1 VARPIARKIVKNL
14 LVMRASLTKPGVRS
28 QRFPLVA
35 DLRLGKIGEISPCHD
50 STLSSPG
57 RNLKTIEPS
66 QCLRYN
72 RAGMLD
78 MFLGCLKWAAVGFIV
93 AFALMKLFEASHIH
107 DDIPK
112 PAFKIRQ
119 TKRATFVLSTF
130 AAMLSALVWLLVQK
144 LD

>member
-1 VARPIARKIVKNL
+1 MAEFSRV
-14 LVMRASLTKPGVRS
+14 
-28 QRFPLVA
+28 
-35 DLRLGKIGEISPCHD
+35 EH
-50 STLSSPG
+50 
-57 RNLKTIEPS
+57 TIR
-66 QCLRYN
+66 LRYS
-72 RAGMLD
+72 RARMLD
-78 MFLGCLKWAAVGFIV
+78 TILGCLKWAAVGFIV